1 MYLSIYLSTYIYK
14 YTYVYIMYIYFFFPL
29 GWHVDLI
36 APDSTTTSPSEVVR
50 PGTLAG
56 EAREDSSDQPQQ
68 AEVDRGRG

>member
-1 MYLSIYLSTYIYK
+1 
-14 YTYVYIMYIYFFFPL
+14 MYIYIYIIYIYIPL

-36 APDSTTTSPSEVVR
+36 APDSTRTSPSEVVR